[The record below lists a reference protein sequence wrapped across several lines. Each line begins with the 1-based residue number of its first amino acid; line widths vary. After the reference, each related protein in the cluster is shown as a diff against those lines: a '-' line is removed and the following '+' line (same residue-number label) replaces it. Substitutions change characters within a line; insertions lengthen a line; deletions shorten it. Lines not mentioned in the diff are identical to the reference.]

1 MAAPFSQ
8 TVIAVVWDFDK
19 TLIPGNMQGPLFARY
34 GVDERTFWAE
44 VDGLRAFYLQH
55 GAQRVSDDNLYLNHI
70 LEYVRAGRFKGL
82 NNALLRELGG
92 ELTFHPGMPELLTT
106 LQDVVAADHTYEH
119 HDISVEHYIVSTGL
133 RPMIE
138 GSAIRPYV
146 EDVWACEFIEAPH
159 PPGYAEPSQQALF
172 GEREISALAYI
183 IDNTSKTRAL
193 FEINKGTN
201 KAPEIH
207 VNSSLPREFRRVPFA
222 NMIYVADGPSDVPAW
237 SLVGS
242 EGGRTLG
249 VYQHGSR
256 AQFEQISQLQRDGR
270 IHAFAEAD
278 YRADSTA
285 WLWLTTEVRRIADR
299 IVAERTRRSSAPAAA
314 LRLVRRGRRGG
325 FSVRLAGYS
334 SIALTKLDV
343 LDGFERIPICVAY
356 RDPADGRTWET
367 VPASTA
373 MYARLEPVYE
383 ELAGWQADITGC
395 RTWPS
400 LPDAARVYVER
411 LEQLAGV
418 PISHV
423 SVGPGRDQM
432 IVREG

>member
-34 GVDERTFWAE
+34 GVDERAFWTE
-44 VDGLRAFYLQH
+44 VDGLRDFYLQH
-55 GAQRVSDDNLYLNHI
+55 GAQRVSEDNLYLNHI

-82 NNALLRELGG
+82 SNAVLRELGR

-106 LQDVVAADHTYEH
+106 LQEVVAADHTYEH

-138 GSAIRPYV
+138 GSAIRPFV

-159 PPGYAEPSQQALF
+159 PPGYAEPSQQPLF
-172 GEREISALAYI
+172 GEREIHALAYI

-207 VNSSLPREFRRVPFA
+207 VNSWLPREFRRVPFQ

-237 SLVGS
+237 SLVRS

-249 VYQHGSR
+249 VYQRGSR
-256 AQFEQISQLQRDGR
+256 AQFEQINQLQRDGR

-278 YRADSTA
+278 YRPESTA

-299 IVAERTRRSSAPAAA
+299 IVAERDAALQRAVRPPARHVSDDPRVRATPPRPLAPAEPDDAPGA
-314 LRLVRRGRRGG
+314 PSTVSRSRADELRDTVRA
-325 FSVRLAGYS
+325 SMESDDEADAEADPDQVEVR
-334 SIALTKLDV
+334 
-343 LDGFERIPICVAY
+343 
-356 RDPADGRTWET
+356 
-367 VPASTA
+367 
-373 MYARLEPVYE
+373 
-383 ELAGWQADITGC
+383 
-395 RTWPS
+395 WP
-400 LPDAARVYVER
+400 E
-411 LEQLAGV
+411 
-418 PISHV
+418 
-423 SVGPGRDQM
+423 
-432 IVREG
+432 